1 MEILNNAKVE
11 FEAYLKK
18 WVVKENRFGNGID
31 VGCGTSRIDN
41 MIVSID
47 RQANYMYAHSQ
58 LVWNCKDLE
67 LFTDNVFDF
76 IFSSHCLED
85 FEDIPQVFKAWW
97 KKLKIGGYM
106 LLLLPDMEKCDC
118 QFCNGKTRYA
128 TIEDYKA
135 NGVGNPSHRTNV
147 GKKYIT
153 SMLEKSGLSYK
164 IEQIDTI
171 PHYVSCSIDFVIKK
185 VN

>member
-1 MEILNNAKVE
+1 
-11 FEAYLKK
+11 
-18 WVVKENRFGNGID
+18 
-31 VGCGTSRIDN
+31 

-47 RQANYMYAHSQ
+47 QQPNYMYANAQ
-58 LVWNCKDLE
+58 LIWNCHDLE
-67 LFTDNVFDF
+67 LFNDNILDF

-85 FEDIPQVFKAWW
+85 FADIPVVFLNWW
-97 KKLKIGGYM
+97 KKLKKNGVL

-135 NGVGNPSHRTNV
+135 NGKGNPSHRTNV
-147 GKKYIT
+147 GKKFIT
-153 SMLEKSGLSYK
+153 SMLENLKNSGKINYK

-171 PHYVSCSIDFVIKK
+171 PHNATCSIDVVIRKL
-185 VN
+185 